1 MLYAVANIIQNGQQ
15 QQQQQQQ
22 QQPQLCG
29 SSSLRHDP
37 RS

>member
-1 MLYAVANIIQNGQQ
+1 MLYAVDNIIQNGQQ

-22 QQPQLCG
+22 QQLCG